1 MLDSSKLH
9 QIWLAIEQMPTD
21 SLLGLS
27 DLELVK
33 QIQEQL
39 EQQRFFT
46 TTELYAAHIYIQSR
60 IPLIRDL
67 TEYPLAST

>member
-1 MLDSSKLH
+1 MLDSSTLH
-9 QIWLAIEQMPTD
+9 QIWLAIEQMQTD

-39 EQQRFFT
+39 EKQRFLT
-46 TTELYAAHIYIQSR
+46 ATELYAAHIYIQSR

-67 TEYPLAST
+67 TLNFRF